1 MRNGIRIRK
10 ENETD
15 VKPEITVIMEI
26 VNIEAR
32 TFEAMLS
39 AFRTFA
45 DRLDTLCRLYGDM
58 EEKKWL
64 DNQEVCLLLKVSPRT
79 LQTLRDN
86 GTLAYT
92 QICHKTYYTNV
103 EQKKDQVM
111 MNTDNRL
118 LTRESSEHI
127 REFFSTVERLSVSM
141 ERLFAGRSP
150 AMAGEN
156 FYTDRELAEK
166 LKVSRRSLQQYRDSG
181 LLAFTRLG
189 GKILYRSSDIEK
201 LLDGCY
207 REARTR
213 PEEL

>member
-1 MRNGIRIRK
+1 
-10 ENETD
+10 
-15 VKPEITVIMEI
+15 
-26 VNIEAR
+26 
-32 TFEAMLS
+32 
-39 AFRTFA
+39 
-45 DRLDTLCRLYGDM
+45 
-58 EEKKWL
+58 
-64 DNQEVCLLLKVSPRT
+64 
-79 LQTLRDN
+79 
-86 GTLAYT
+86 
-92 QICHKTYYTNV
+92 
-103 EQKKDQVM
+103 M

-150 AMAGEN
+150 AMAG
-156 FYTDRELAEK
+156 
-166 LKVSRRSLQQYRDSG
+166 RRSLQQYRDSG

-207 REARTR
+207 RKARTR